1 MLALQLILLFI
12 PLPIS
17 TKLIIR
23 ISITIRV
30 QTSCQINLKRF
41 SHTQTNHATHFDVS
55 FFFMKLFWHQKGKA
69 REAKRNE
76 IKTNVE
82 RCQIYFHLCVSY
94 IFATHSS
101 NIWQFYLCEN
111 ARGNSGQVILSIAS
125 IAVQCCGHSSGPLS
139 GGPPFATTMT
149 TTTTSTMGSP
159 KSKFMRLPCRKCV
172 FSKCF
177 KLYNENLW
185 RTAGSLREK
194 VKIAC

>member
-1 MLALQLILLFI
+1 MLVLQLILLFI
-12 PLPIS
+12 PLPNS

-23 ISITIRV
+23 ISITIRL
-30 QTSCQINLKRF
+30 QTSWQINLKRF
-41 SHTQTNHATHFDVS
+41 SHTQTNHATHFDIS
-55 FFFMKLFWHQKGKA
+55 FFLWNCFGIKKEK
-69 REAKRNE
+69 REKRNE

-139 GGPPFATTMT
+139 GGATLRHDDDDDDDVDD
-149 TTTTSTMGSP
+149 GQP
-159 KSKFMRLPCRKCV
+159 KK
-172 FSKCF
+172 
-177 KLYNENLW
+177 
-185 RTAGSLREK
+185 
-194 VKIAC
+194 

>member
-12 PLPIS
+12 PLPNS

-23 ISITIRV
+23 ISITIRL
-30 QTSCQINLKRF
+30 QTSWQINLKRF
-41 SHTQTNHATHFDVS
+41 SHTQTNHATHFDIS
-55 FFFMKLFWHQKGKA
+55 FFYEIVLVSKRKSE
-69 REAKRNE
+69 RSETKRNE

-139 GGPPFATTMT
+139 GGHP
-149 TTTTSTMGSP
+149 SP
-159 KSKFMRLPCRKCV
+159 RRWRRRRRRRWAAQKV
-172 FSKCF
+172 
-177 KLYNENLW
+177 NLCDCH
-185 RTAGSLREK
+185 AGN
-194 VKIAC
+194 ACLANVLNCITRIYDGQRVRCGRR